1 MRFGIALA
9 DGASADGLPGWEAE
23 PWGAEP
29 YPQPM
34 AERRGLSV
42 WRILVPCLGLL
53 ATAAA
58 ATGAWF
64 AVWPTTV
71 VETRIVADGPGLAG
85 RAALAEAAL
94 RIGTAP
100 GRSAMLDEYGDALL
114 IKVADEQPAAAW
126 QRARSLTN
134 SLLDLSTTQASSA
147 VIRPSGPER
156 IGPRAALLAE
166 RDRLTAIAGATDARA
181 ASVSASL
188 TNLTRDIAAGA
199 RSVAE
204 RNGGR
209 ETLDKGASAL
219 ADLQLQRIQLAGRYL
234 DDYPAVVALD
244 GQIRSL
250 RSFLQ
255 DEARRVDAAAKSLPS
270 DPGASTLESERDRL
284 RTELSQLNDR
294 RVAVG
299 TQLAALGRTLATTPL
314 DAAVT
319 SPVVVAATPAPL
331 LIEAATTVASGPD
344 NRWLY
349 VSAVA
354 AVGLVLSLLA
364 WFKPRSQPAADPT
377 EQLLLRLEAVMR
389 SQPASLAAASYPS
402 LSGTQTASLLRS
414 AYPET
419 LRPR

>member
-1 MRFGIALA
+1 MRLA
-9 DGASADGLPGWEAE
+9 RAFADDLPQWGAE
-23 PWGAEP
+23 PWEAEP
-29 YPQPM
+29 YPQPVQQ
-34 AERRGLSV
+34 RRGLSL

-53 ATAAA
+53 TTAAA

-64 AVWPTTV
+64 AIAPTTV
-71 VETRIVADGPGLAG
+71 VETRIVADGPGPVG

-100 GRSAMLDEYGDALL
+100 GRSALLSEHGDALL
-114 IKVADEQPAAAW
+114 IEVEDEQPAAAW
-126 QRARSLTN
+126 QRARSLAN
-134 SLLDLSTTQASSA
+134 SLLDLSVAQAPASA
-147 VIRPSGPER
+147 LHPTGGQLTS
-156 IGPRAALLAE
+156 PRAALLAE
-166 RDRLTAIAGATDARA
+166 RDRLTSIADATDARA
-181 ASVSASL
+181 AAVSTSM

-255 DEARRVDAAAKSLPS
+255 DETRRVDAAAKSLPF
-270 DPGASTLESERDRL
+270 DAGASTLESERDRL
-284 RTELSQLNDR
+284 RAELSQLNDR

-299 TQLAALGRTLATTPL
+299 AQLAAVGRTLATTP
-314 DAAVT
+314 AEIAVT
-319 SPVVVAATPAPL
+319 GRVAAAITPAPL
-331 LIEAATTVASGPD
+331 LIEAATTMASGPD
-344 NRWLY
+344 KRWLTMS
-349 VSAVA
+349 VVAV
-354 AVGLVLSLLA
+354 VGLVLSLLA
-364 WFKPRSQPAADPT
+364 WFRPRSRPAPDAT
-377 EQLLLRLEAVMR
+377 ERLLLRLEAAMR
-389 SQPASLAAASYPS
+389 SQPAVGVLASAAYPS
-402 LSGTQTASLLRS
+402 LAGSQTASLMRS
-414 AYPET
+414 PHPET